1 MVLFYYKSGNKIQ
14 QSSDLKLLNDLGY
27 EDIVWID
34 LNDPLGKEKRAI
46 EAFLNTELQTRAQAE
61 EIESSSRYFETDEI
75 VYGNTDFLI
84 SQGDGYIEEPLSF
97 TICEG
102 ILIVVRNSDLR
113 TLTEVSR
120 KLLSS
125 HKAYV
130 TGYHLLVSILES
142 RIDLDADMIEGI
154 AKEITQLT
162 KKIVIDKVEKATL
175 IYLSQLQENIMTIR
189 ENIIDKQRTLSAI
202 LKSNLFPSD
211 IHSKIAVMIKD
222 VNSLLNH
229 ADFGFERLE
238 YLQNTVLGLINVEQN
253 KIIKI
258 FTVTSVVFMPP
269 TLIASIYGM
278 NFEGMPELNWKY
290 GYLFSLLIIL
300 ISALGT
306 LLIFKRRKLL

>member
-27 EDIVWID
+27 EDIIWID

-46 EAFLNTELQTRAQAE
+46 EAYLNTELQTRAQAE
-61 EIESSSRYFETDEI
+61 EIESSSRYFETDDI
-75 VYGNTDFLI
+75 VYGNTNFLL
-84 SQGDGYIEEPLSF
+84 SQGDGYVEEPLSF

-102 ILIVVRNSDLR
+102 ILIVVRNTDLR

-125 HKAYV
+125 HKIYI
-130 TGYHLLVSILES
+130 TGYHLLITILES

-162 KKIVIDKVEKATL
+162 RKIIVEEVQKETL
-175 IYLSQLQENIMTIR
+175 VYLSQLQENIMTIR
-189 ENIIDKQRTLSAI
+189 ENIIDKQRTLSSI
-202 LKSNLFPSD
+202 LKSNLFPTD
-211 IHSKIAVMIKD
+211 IHAKVNVMLKD

-258 FTVTSVVFMPP
+258 FTITSVVFMPP

-278 NFEGMPELNWKY
+278 NFDIMPETHWRY
-290 GYLFSLLIIL
+290 GYVFSIVLMIL
-300 ISALGT
+300 SAGIT
-306 LLIFKRRKLL
+306 LYIFKRKKLL

>member
-1 MVLFYYKSGNKIQ
+1 MVLFYYKSGNKIL
-14 QSSDLKLLNDLGY
+14 QSSDLKVLNNLGY

-61 EIESSSRYFETDEI
+61 EIESSSRYSEIDDI
-75 VYGNTDFLI
+75 VYGNTNFLL
-84 SQGDGYIEEPLSF
+84 SQGDGYVEEPVSF
-97 TICEG
+97 TICGG
-102 ILIVVRNSDLR
+102 ILIVSRNTDLR

-125 HKAYV
+125 HSSYI
-130 TGYHLLVSILES
+130 TGYHLLISILEN

-154 AKEITQLT
+154 AKEITLLARKVMINQVT
-162 KKIVIDKVEKATL
+162 KETL
-175 IYLSQLQENIMTIR
+175 VYLSQLQENIMTIR
-189 ENIIDKQRTLSAI
+189 ENIIDKQRTLSSI

-211 IHSKIAVMIKD
+211 IQAKVTVMISD

-258 FTVTSVVFMPP
+258 FTITSVVFMPP

-278 NFEGMPELNWKY
+278 NFDVMPETHWKY
-290 GYLFSLLIIL
+290 GYLFSVILIIF
-300 ISALGT
+300 SAAIT
-306 LLIFKRRKLL
+306 LYIFKRRKLL

>member
-1 MVLFYYKSGNKIQ
+1 MVLFYYKLGNKIL
-14 QSSDLKLLNDLGY
+14 QSSDLKVLNNLGY

-61 EIESSSRYFETDEI
+61 EIESSSRYSEADDI
-75 VYGNTDFLI
+75 VYGNTNFLL
-84 SQGDGYIEEPLSF
+84 SQGDGYVEEPVSF
-97 TICEG
+97 TICGG
-102 ILIVVRNSDLR
+102 ILIISRNTDLR
-113 TLTEVSR
+113 TLSEVAR
-120 KLLSS
+120 KIMSS
-125 HKAYV
+125 HSLYI
-130 TGYHLLVSILES
+130 TGYHLLISILEN

-162 KKIVIDKVEKATL
+162 RKVVINQVEKETL
-175 IYLSQLQENIMTIR
+175 IYLSQLQENIMIIR
-189 ENIIDKQRTLSAI
+189 ANIIDKQRTLSSI

-211 IHSKIAVMIKD
+211 IQSKVTVMIND

-258 FTVTSVVFMPP
+258 FTITSVVFMPP
-269 TLIASIYGM
+269 TLIASLYGM
-278 NFEGMPELNWKY
+278 NFDIMPETHWKF
-290 GYLFSLLIIL
+290 GYLFSIIL
-300 ISALGT
+300 MILSAGIT
-306 LLIFKRRKLL
+306 LYIFKRKKLL

>member
-1 MVLFYYKSGNKIQ
+1 MVLFYYKSGNKIL
-14 QSSDLKLLNDLGY
+14 QSSDLKVLNNLGY

-61 EIESSSRYFETDEI
+61 EIESSSRYSENDDI
-75 VYGNTDFLI
+75 VYGNTNFLL
-84 SQGDGYIEEPLSF
+84 SQGDGYIEEPVSF
-97 TICEG
+97 TVCGG
-102 ILIVVRNSDLR
+102 ILITSRNTDLR
-113 TLTEVSR
+113 TLTEVGR
-120 KLLSS
+120 KIMSS
-125 HKAYV
+125 HNSYV
-130 TGYHLLVSILES
+130 TGYHLLISILEN

-162 KKIVIDKVEKATL
+162 RKVVIDQVKKETL
-175 IYLSQLQENIMTIR
+175 LYLSQLQENIMIIR
-189 ENIIDKQRTLSAI
+189 ENIIDKQRTLSSI

-211 IHSKIAVMIKD
+211 TQSKVMVMISD

-258 FTVTSVVFMPP
+258 FTITSVVFMPP

-278 NFEGMPELNWKY
+278 NFDIMPETHWKF
-290 GYLFSLLIIL
+290 GYLFSIVLMIL
-300 ISALGT
+300 SAGIT
-306 LLIFKRRKLL
+306 LYIFKRKKLL

>member
-1 MVLFYYKSGNKIQ
+1 MVLFYYKSGNKIL
-14 QSSDLKLLNDLGY
+14 QSSDLKVLNNLGY

-61 EIESSSRYFETDEI
+61 EIESSSRYSEADDI
-75 VYGNTDFLI
+75 VYGNTNFLL
-84 SQGDGYIEEPLSF
+84 SQGDGYVEEPVSF
-97 TICEG
+97 TICGG
-102 ILIVVRNSDLR
+102 ILIISRNTDLR
-113 TLTEVSR
+113 TLSEVAR
-120 KLLSS
+120 KIMSS
-125 HKAYV
+125 HSLYI
-130 TGYHLLVSILES
+130 TGYHLLISILEN

-162 KKIVIDKVEKATL
+162 RKVVINQVEKETL
-175 IYLSQLQENIMTIR
+175 IYLSQLQENIMIIR
-189 ENIIDKQRTLSAI
+189 ANIIDKQRTLSSI

-211 IHSKIAVMIKD
+211 IQSKVTVMIND

-258 FTVTSVVFMPP
+258 FTITSVVFMPP

-278 NFEGMPELNWKY
+278 NFNIMPETQWKF
-290 GYLFSLLIIL
+290 GYLFSIIL
-300 ISALGT
+300 MIFSAGIT
-306 LLIFKRRKLL
+306 LFIFKRKKLL

>member
-1 MVLFYYKSGNKIQ
+1 MVLFYYKSGNKIL
-14 QSSDLKLLNDLGY
+14 QSSDLKVLNNLGY

-61 EIESSSRYFETDEI
+61 EIESSSRYSENDDI
-75 VYGNTDFLI
+75 VYGNTNFLL
-84 SQGDGYIEEPLSF
+84 SQGDGYIEEPVSF
-97 TICEG
+97 TICGG
-102 ILIVVRNSDLR
+102 ILIISRNTDLR
-113 TLTEVSR
+113 TLTEVGR
-120 KLLSS
+120 KIMSS
-125 HKAYV
+125 HSLYI
-130 TGYHLLVSILES
+130 TGYHLLISILEN

-162 KKIVIDKVEKATL
+162 RKVVINQVERETL
-175 IYLSQLQENIMTIR
+175 VYLSQLQENIMIIR
-189 ENIIDKQRTLSAI
+189 ENIIDKQRTLSSI

-211 IHSKIAVMIKD
+211 IQSKVTVMIKD

-258 FTVTSVVFMPP
+258 FTITSVVFMPP

-278 NFEGMPELNWKY
+278 NFDIMPETHWKF
-290 GYLFSLLIIL
+290 GYLFSIIL
-300 ISALGT
+300 MILSAGIT
-306 LLIFKRRKLL
+306 LYIFKQKKLL

>member
-1 MVLFYYKSGNKIQ
+1 MVLFYYKSGNKIL
-14 QSSDLKLLNDLGY
+14 QSSDLKLLNNLGY

-61 EIESSSRYFETDEI
+61 EIESSSRYAETDDI
-75 VYGNTDFLI
+75 VYGNTNFLL
-84 SQGDGYIEEPLSF
+84 SQGDGYVEEPVSF
-97 TICEG
+97 TICGG
-102 ILIVVRNSDLR
+102 ILIISRNTDLR
-113 TLTEVSR
+113 TLTEVGR
-120 KLLSS
+120 KIMSS
-125 HKAYV
+125 HSLYI
-130 TGYHLLVSILES
+130 TGYHLLISILEN

-162 KKIVIDKVEKATL
+162 RKIVINQVEKETL
-175 IYLSQLQENIMTIR
+175 VYLSQLQENIMIIR
-189 ENIIDKQRTLSAI
+189 ENIIDKQRTLSSI

-211 IHSKIAVMIKD
+211 IQSKVTVMIND

-258 FTVTSVVFMPP
+258 FTITSVIFMPP

-278 NFEGMPELNWKY
+278 NFDIIPETHWKF
-290 GYLFSLLIIL
+290 GYLFSIIL
-300 ISALGT
+300 MILSAGVT
-306 LLIFKRRKLL
+306 LYIFKRKKLL

>member
-1 MVLFYYKSGNKIQ
+1 MVLFYYKSGNKIL
-14 QSSDLKLLNDLGY
+14 QSSDLKVLNDLGF

-61 EIESSSRYFETDEI
+61 EIESSSRYSETDDI
-75 VYGNTDFLI
+75 VYGNTNFLL
-84 SQGDGYIEEPLSF
+84 SQGDGYVEEPVSF
-97 TICEG
+97 TICGG
-102 ILIVVRNSDLR
+102 ILIVSRNTDLR

-125 HKAYV
+125 HSSYI
-130 TGYHLLVSILES
+130 TGYHLLISILEN

-154 AKEITQLT
+154 AKEITLLT
-162 KKIVIDKVEKATL
+162 RKVVINQVEKETL
-175 IYLSQLQENIMTIR
+175 VYLSQLQENIMTIR
-189 ENIIDKQRTLSAI
+189 ENIIDKQRTLSSI

-211 IHSKIAVMIKD
+211 IQAKVTVMIND

-258 FTVTSVVFMPP
+258 FTITSVVFMPP

-278 NFEGMPELNWKY
+278 NFEVLPETHWKY
-290 GYLFSLLIIL
+290 GYLFSIIL
-300 ISALGT
+300 MILSAAVT
-306 LLIFKRRKLL
+306 LYIFKRRKLL

>member
-1 MVLFYYKSGNKIQ
+1 
-14 QSSDLKLLNDLGY
+14 LGY

-61 EIESSSRYFETDEI
+61 EIESSSRYAETDDI
-75 VYGNTDFLI
+75 VYGNTNFLL
-84 SQGDGYIEEPLSF
+84 SQGDGYVEEPVSF
-97 TICEG
+97 TICGG
-102 ILIVVRNSDLR
+102 ILIISRNTDLR
-113 TLTEVSR
+113 TLSEVAR
-120 KLLSS
+120 KIMSS
-125 HKAYV
+125 HSLYI
-130 TGYHLLVSILES
+130 TGYHLLISILEN

-162 KKIVIDKVEKATL
+162 RKVVINQVEKETL
-175 IYLSQLQENIMTIR
+175 IYLSQLQENIMIIR
-189 ENIIDKQRTLSAI
+189 ANIIDKQRTLSSI

-211 IHSKIAVMIKD
+211 IQSKVTVMIND

-258 FTVTSVVFMPP
+258 FTITSVVFMPP

-278 NFEGMPELNWKY
+278 NFNIMPETQWKF
-290 GYLFSLLIIL
+290 GYLFSIIL
-300 ISALGT
+300 MIFSAGIT
-306 LLIFKRRKLL
+306 LFIFKRKKLL

>member
-1 MVLFYYKSGNKIQ
+1 MILFYYKSGNKIQ
-14 QSSDLKLLNDLGY
+14 QSSDLKLMNDLGF

-61 EIESSSRYFETDEI
+61 EIESSSRYSESDDI
-75 VYGNTDFLI
+75 IYGNTNFLL

-102 ILIVVRNSDLR
+102 ILIVSRNTDLR

-120 KLLSS
+120 KLLAS
-125 HKAYV
+125 HSPYV
-130 TGYHLLVSILES
+130 TGYHLLISILEN

-154 AKEITQLT
+154 AKEITMLT
-162 KKIVIDKVEKATL
+162 RKVVVEKVEKETL
-175 IYLSQLQENIMTIR
+175 VYLSQLQENIMTIR
-189 ENIIDKQRTLSAI
+189 ENIIDKQRTLSSI

-211 IHSKIAVMIKD
+211 IQAKVTVMIKD

-258 FTVTSVVFMPP
+258 FTITSVVFMPP

-278 NFEGMPELNWKY
+278 NFNLMPELNWKY
-290 GYLFSLLIIL
+290 GYVFSIIL
-300 ISALGT
+300 MVISAGVT
-306 LLIFKRRKLL
+306 LYAFKRKKLL

>member
-1 MVLFYYKSGNKIQ
+1 MVLFYYKSENKIL
-14 QSSDLKLLNDLGY
+14 QSSDLKVLNNLGY

-61 EIESSSRYFETDEI
+61 EIESSSRYSETDDI
-75 VYGNTDFLI
+75 VYGNTNFLL
-84 SQGDGYIEEPLSF
+84 SQGDGYVEEPVSF
-97 TICEG
+97 TICGG
-102 ILIVVRNSDLR
+102 ILIISRNTDLR
-113 TLTEVSR
+113 TLSEVAR
-120 KLLSS
+120 KIMSS
-125 HKAYV
+125 HSLYI
-130 TGYHLLVSILES
+130 TGYHLLISILEN

-162 KKIVIDKVEKATL
+162 RKVVINQVEKETL
-175 IYLSQLQENIMTIR
+175 VYLSQLQENIMIIR
-189 ENIIDKQRTLSAI
+189 ANIIDKQRTLSSI

-211 IHSKIAVMIKD
+211 IQSKVTVMIND

-258 FTVTSVVFMPP
+258 FTITSVVFMPP

-278 NFEGMPELNWKY
+278 NFHIMPETQWKF
-290 GYLFSLLIIL
+290 GYLFSIIL
-300 ISALGT
+300 MIFSAGIT
-306 LLIFKRRKLL
+306 IYIFKRKKLL

>member
-1 MVLFYYKSGNKIQ
+1 MVLFFYKSGTKIL
-14 QSSDLKLLNDLGY
+14 QSADLKLLNDLGF

-61 EIESSSRYFETDEI
+61 EIESSSRYSESDDT
-75 VYGNTDFLI
+75 VYGNTNFLL
-84 SQGDGYIEEPLSF
+84 SQGDGYVEEPVSF

-102 ILIVVRNSDLR
+102 ILITARNTDLR
-113 TLTEVSR
+113 TLSEVGR
-120 KLLSS
+120 KLLST
-125 HKAYV
+125 HNAYI
-130 TGYHLLVSILES
+130 TGYHLLISILEN

-162 KKIVIDKVEKATL
+162 RKIITGTVEKATL
-175 IYLSQLQENIMTIR
+175 VYLSQLQENIMTIR
-189 ENIIDKQRTLSAI
+189 ENIIDKQRTLSSI

-211 IHSKIAVMIKD
+211 IQTKVGVMIGD

-238 YLQNTVLGLINVEQN
+238 YLQDTVLGLINVEQN

-258 FTVTSVVFMPP
+258 FTVTSVIFMPP

-278 NFEGMPELNWKY
+278 NFRAMPEIEWKY
-290 GYLFSLLIIL
+290 GYLFSLLLIL
-300 ISALGT
+300 VSAVGT
-306 LLIFKRRKLL
+306 LYIFKRKKLL

>member
-1 MVLFYYKSGNKIQ
+1 
-14 QSSDLKLLNDLGY
+14 
-27 EDIVWID
+27 VWID

-61 EIESSSRYFETDEI
+61 EIESSSRYSENDDI
-75 VYGNTDFLI
+75 VYGNTNFLL
-84 SQGDGYIEEPLSF
+84 SQGDGYVEEPVSF
-97 TICEG
+97 TICGG
-102 ILIVVRNSDLR
+102 ILIISRNTDLR
-113 TLTEVSR
+113 TLTEVGR
-120 KLLSS
+120 KIMNS
-125 HKAYV
+125 HSLYI
-130 TGYHLLVSILES
+130 TGYHLLISILEN

-162 KKIVIDKVEKATL
+162 RKVVINQVEKETL
-175 IYLSQLQENIMTIR
+175 VYLSQLQENIMIIR
-189 ENIIDKQRTLSAI
+189 ENIIDKQRTLSSI

-211 IHSKIAVMIKD
+211 IQAKVTVMIND

-258 FTVTSVVFMPP
+258 FTITSVVFMPP

-278 NFEGMPELNWKY
+278 NFTIMPETQWKF
-290 GYLFSLLIIL
+290 GYLFSVVLMIL
-300 ISALGT
+300 SAGIT
-306 LLIFKRRKLL
+306 LYIFKRKKLL

>member
-1 MVLFYYKSGNKIQ
+1 MVLFYYKSENNIL
-14 QSSDLKLLNDLGY
+14 QSSDLKVLNSLGY

-61 EIESSSRYFETDEI
+61 EIESSSRYFETDDI
-75 VYGNTDFLI
+75 VYGNTNFLL
-84 SQGDGYIEEPLSF
+84 SQGDGYVEEPVSF
-97 TICEG
+97 TICGG
-102 ILIVVRNSDLR
+102 ILIVSRNTDLR
-113 TLTEVSR
+113 TLSEVGR
-120 KLLSS
+120 KLMNS
-125 HKAYV
+125 HSLYI
-130 TGYHLLVSILES
+130 TGYHLLISILEN

-162 KKIVIDKVEKATL
+162 RKIVINQVEKETL
-175 IYLSQLQENIMTIR
+175 VYLSQLQENIMIIR
-189 ENIIDKQRTLSAI
+189 ENIIDKQRTLSSI

-211 IHSKIAVMIKD
+211 IQSKVMVMIND

-258 FTVTSVVFMPP
+258 FTITSVVFMPP

-278 NFEGMPELNWKY
+278 NFNVMPETQWKF
-290 GYLFSLLIIL
+290 GYLFSIIL
-300 ISALGT
+300 MLLSAGIT
-306 LLIFKRRKLL
+306 LYAFKRKKLL

>member
-1 MVLFYYKSGNKIQ
+1 MVLFYYKSGSKIL
-14 QSSDLKLLNDLGY
+14 QSSDLKLLNDLGF

-46 EAFLNTELQTRAQAE
+46 EAYLNTELQTRAQAE
-61 EIESSSRYFETDEI
+61 EIESSSRYSEADDI
-75 VYGNTDFLI
+75 VYGNTNFLL
-84 SQGDGYIEEPLSF
+84 SQGDGYVEEPLSF

-102 ILIVVRNSDLR
+102 ILIVVRNTDLR
-113 TLTEVSR
+113 TLSEVSR
-120 KLLSS
+120 KLLGS
-125 HKAYV
+125 HNQYV
-130 TGYHLLVSILES
+130 TGYHLLISILEN

-162 KKIVIDKVEKATL
+162 KKVVIDQVDKETL
-175 IYLSQLQENIMTIR
+175 LYLSQLQENVMIIR
-189 ENIIDKQRTLSAI
+189 ENIIDKQRTLSSI
-202 LKSNLFPSD
+202 MKSNLFPTD
-211 IHSKIAVMIKD
+211 IQTKVAVMISD

-258 FTVTSVVFMPP
+258 FTITSVVFMPP

-278 NFEGMPELNWKY
+278 NFQAMPELNWKF
-290 GYLFSLLIIL
+290 GYLFSILLML
-300 ISALGT
+300 LSAGGT
-306 LLIFKRRKLL
+306 LYIFKRKKLL

>member
-46 EAFLNTELQTRAQAE
+46 EAYLNTELQTRAQAE
-61 EIESSSRYFETDEI
+61 EIESSSRYFETDDI
-75 VYGNTDFLI
+75 VYGNTNFLL
-84 SQGDGYIEEPLSF
+84 SQGDGYVEEPLSF

-102 ILIVVRNSDLR
+102 ILIVVRNTDLR

-125 HKAYV
+125 HKVYI
-130 TGYHLLVSILES
+130 TGYHLLTNILES

-162 KKIVIDKVEKATL
+162 RKVVVDKVEKETL
-175 IYLSQLQENIMTIR
+175 VYLSQLQENIMTIR
-189 ENIIDKQRTLSAI
+189 ENIIDKQRTLSSI

-211 IHSKIAVMIKD
+211 IHPKVTVMIKD

-258 FTVTSVVFMPP
+258 FTITSVVFMPP

-278 NFEGMPELNWKY
+278 NFDGMPELNWKF
-290 GYLFSLLIIL
+290 GYLFSIIL
-300 ISALGT
+300 MIVSAGVT
-306 LLIFKRRKLL
+306 LFIFKKKKLL